1 MHILLAY
8 LAGLVTVP
16 AVDLLWFIVTAL
28 RGCWT
33 IH

>member
-16 AVDLLWFIVTAL
+16 ILAVIWFIVTAL